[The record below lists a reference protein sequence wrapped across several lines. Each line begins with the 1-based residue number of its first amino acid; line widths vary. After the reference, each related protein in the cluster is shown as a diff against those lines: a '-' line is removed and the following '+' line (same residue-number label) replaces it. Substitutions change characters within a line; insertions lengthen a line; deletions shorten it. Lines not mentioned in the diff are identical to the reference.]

1 MNLAKIVLSAALM
14 FSQTT
19 LALSDRTDSLV
30 GSYHCDLLGT
40 TGDNRL
46 ESLEL
51 RASGYVFLQW
61 TGAGQSGKEVGTYVL
76 DEEYLIINRRDDFQ
90 LFGIQGDS
98 LIAESRGLRG
108 ECSRTAVN
116 EQQTIE
122 PNSVTKTDDESIVV
136 AQDDLPD
143 ALVGLWQ
150 SENIGLQIKFAENG
164 MAESTYREEPSIE
177 GSWRKLSA
185 EQISLTFPANSEAA
199 GDTKIYALTFRSQDQ
214 LELQSESNATLQFE
228 RVKLNGVSK

>member
-1 MNLAKIVLSAALM
+1 MNVARIAFTAALM

-19 LALSDRTDSLV
+19 LAQSDRTDSLV
-30 GSYHCDLLGT
+30 GSYHCDLVET

-51 RASGYVFLQW
+51 RASGYVILQY
-61 TGAGQSGKEVGTYVL
+61 TGAGQSGKEVGTYVI
-76 DEEYLIINRRDDFQ
+76 DEEYLIIDRRDDLQ
-90 LFGIQGDS
+90 LFGLQGDS

-108 ECSRTAVN
+108 ECTQTAMKEQRT
-116 EQQTIE
+116 TD
-122 PNSVTKTDDESIVV
+122 PNSVTKTDDQSIVV
-136 AQDDLPD
+136 AQGDLPD
-143 ALVGLWQ
+143 PLVGLWQ
-150 SENIGLQIKFAENG
+150 SENIGLQIDFAENG
-164 MAESTYREEPSIE
+164 VAESTYREEPSIE

-185 EQISLTFPANSEAA
+185 ERISLTFPANSQAA
-199 GDTKIYALTFRSQDQ
+199 GDTKIYALIFRSRDQ